1 MQKSVEMATIAAFVS
16 RFGNTV
22 EVMEETHLAEF
33 QRLVVAHTL
42 AGEVVETGVVS
53 MHFLLVEPMTAEQN
67 AWEVL
72 QVWKLVSG
80 TEAVERLVE
89 GVRAEA
95 VDETVSKREACGAAS
110 MAAEMKEAVM
120 VKTARRVMGM
130 LRETREAV
138 TAGMREA

>member
-1 MQKSVEMATIAAFVS
+1 
-16 RFGNTV
+16 
-22 EVMEETHLAEF
+22 MEETHVAEF